1 MYKRQVF
8 GGDVVGLFIS
18 EVRPS
23 LKDVTPG
30 DQILQVNGQ
39 DTSHMTHF
47 EATDLLRSS
56 ERVTLVVTENN
67 ARFKTIR
74 EQFEFDS
81 FFIRSCLDHTSTD
94 PRDMKLHQGTLM
106 RVVNTILY
114 GGNFW
119 LAWTVDESTGL
130 DSELRRIPSPAK
142 IKKIHGKDAYERVAT
157 PRLEEDSA
165 RVLVAQN

>member
-1 MYKRQVF
+1 M
-8 GGDVVGLFIS
+8 GDLVSKHILGSSCLQYVLSI
-18 EVRPS
+18 
-23 LKDVTPG
+23 L
-30 DQILQVNGQ
+30 QILESNWCPP
-39 DTSHMTHF
+39 
-47 EATDLLRSS
+47 LSS
-56 ERVTLVVTENN
+56 LPSSSSSSSLPSSSSSSFLFYS
-67 ARFKTIR
+67 AGFKTLR
-74 EQFEFDS
+74 DKFEFDS

-142 IKKIHGKDAYERVAT
+142 
-157 PRLEEDSA
+157 
-165 RVLVAQN
+165 